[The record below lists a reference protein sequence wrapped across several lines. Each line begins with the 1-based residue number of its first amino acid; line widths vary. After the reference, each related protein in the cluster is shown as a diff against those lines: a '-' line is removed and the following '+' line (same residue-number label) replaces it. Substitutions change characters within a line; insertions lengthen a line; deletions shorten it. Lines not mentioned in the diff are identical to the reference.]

1 MMDFESFMAIM
12 AEDQDT
18 FNFYKQ
24 MLLAND
30 AVIMRILDA
39 ALCAEISSDM
49 EAYAG
54 CIVSVTQRTME
65 LNRDIAPDAPVPPIS
80 VLIAMAANI
89 LSVQNTLINALMD
102 SEEWALLLCRILY
115 KAGALAQFWPAW
127 CETNDMSTDA

>member
-12 AEDQDT
+12 AGDQDT

-115 KAGALAQFWPAW
+115 KTGALAQFWPAW